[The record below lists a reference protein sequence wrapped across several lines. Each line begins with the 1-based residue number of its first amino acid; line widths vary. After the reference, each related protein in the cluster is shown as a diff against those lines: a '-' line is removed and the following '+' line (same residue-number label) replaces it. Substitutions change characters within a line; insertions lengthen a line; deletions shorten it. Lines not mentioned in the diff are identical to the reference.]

1 MELFQRN
8 MLISQNVFG
17 GLCISGNICISAF
30 HIPRKQNAIAD
41 FISRS
46 LNENTYLVRTFDFE
60 PEIDLFESYL
70 NYQVENYISW
80 FLDPKTKIIDA
91 FRIDRSNKKF
101 YAFLPFSLIGPT
113 LVKIRNNQTS
123 GIMIMPR
130 CFSFLF

>member
-91 FRIDRSNKKF
+91 FSIDRSKKKF
-101 YAFLPFSLIGPT
+101 YAFLSFSLIGPT